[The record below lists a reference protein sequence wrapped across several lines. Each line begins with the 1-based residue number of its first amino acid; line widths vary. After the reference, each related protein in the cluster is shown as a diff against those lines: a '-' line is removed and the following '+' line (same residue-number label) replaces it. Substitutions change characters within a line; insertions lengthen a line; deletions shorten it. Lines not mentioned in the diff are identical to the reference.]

1 MAWVDNIPRTDQT
14 FGEAT
19 DDIRNN
25 LALLKDSQV
34 VDEGSTAEKR
44 ISR

>member
-25 LALLKDSQV
+25 LALLEDSY
-34 VDEGSTAEKR
+34 EFELMEEE
-44 ISR
+44 